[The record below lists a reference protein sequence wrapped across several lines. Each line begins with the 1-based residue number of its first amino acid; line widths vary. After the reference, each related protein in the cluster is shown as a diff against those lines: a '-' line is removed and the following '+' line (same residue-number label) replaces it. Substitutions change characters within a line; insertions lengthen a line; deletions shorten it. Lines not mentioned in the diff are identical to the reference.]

1 MYLLLLGCFCAIFV
15 LITCKDNNVYWKQK
29 IHVPYA
35 NHVSVYL
42 NNKVKEDIFVIVN
55 YLGISIRAIEREIQ
69 NLCSMIKPVMDNYC
83 QKFKLHLFFN

>member
-29 IHVPYA
+29 IHVPNA

-55 YLGISIRAIEREIQ
+55 YFRYIYKGHRAG
-69 NLCSMIKPVMDNYC
+69 NTKSMLNDKTSNGQLLSKI
-83 QKFKLHLFFN
+83 

>member
-1 MYLLLLGCFCAIFV
+1 MSIGS
-15 LITCKDNNVYWKQK
+15 K

-55 YLGISIRAIEREIQ
+55 
-69 NLCSMIKPVMDNYC
+69 
-83 QKFKLHLFFN
+83 HLRYIYKGHQAGDTKTMLNV